1 MAEVER
7 DPSQLSAMQEGRHL
21 ETAER
26 SGIGSR
32 DGSAVEDRRQELARP
47 FSFF

>member
-21 ETAER
+21 EAAGR
-26 SGIGSR
+26 SGIES
-32 DGSAVEDRRQELARP
+32 DAR
-47 FSFF
+47 